1 MTDLVAWLREQIDED
16 ERAARAASPGGWTY
30 GDVDSVAGGSLYDET
45 RMIGSLHY
53 EQPRDHDG
61 SIVRHLLSHEAD
73 ANGQHIAR
81 HDPARVLAEVAA
93 KRELLLA
100 YNSAVIDEGLFH
112 RQTDSVAYHQAV
124 ARMSAWT
131 YVVQQLAQPYVGR
144 PGWRK
149 EWVT

>member
-1 MTDLVAWLREQIDED
+1 MDKLVAWLRAQIDDD

-53 EQPRDHDG
+53 EQPSDHDG

-81 HDPARVLAEVAA
+81 HDPARVLAEVARDRA
-93 KRELLLA
+93 ILDACEETLAREDSWDPQTEGGSGEEFELA
-100 YNSAVIDEGLFH
+100 RFVI
-112 RQTDSVAYHQAV
+112 R
-124 ARMSAWT
+124 
-131 YVVQQLAQPYVGR
+131 QLAQPFAGR
-144 PGWRK
+144 PGWRE
-149 EWVT
+149 EWAT